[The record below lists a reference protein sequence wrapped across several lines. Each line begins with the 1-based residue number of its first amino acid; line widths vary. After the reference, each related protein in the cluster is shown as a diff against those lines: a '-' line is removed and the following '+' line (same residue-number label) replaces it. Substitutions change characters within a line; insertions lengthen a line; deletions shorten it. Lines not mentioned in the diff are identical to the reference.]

1 MDDRNDINKFRKKTK
16 RRSLY
21 LKLGVALL
29 VVLVVILIAAN
40 WDRLISPFKDA
51 ALEVGSGGFP
61 VALPGSTEYVMD
73 ELGENFYLM
82 TDTYLYT
89 YNSDGANI
97 ASIQHGFQNPVSDSN
112 SRRVMIYDRNGKG
125 FKFYSR
131 AAEVYSNVL
140 DDTIVFG
147 SIGSG
152 ERCAVVTT
160 SSRYSNYLYV
170 FNGEGRQIFRWASPE
185 NKIMQVCFSE
195 GDGSIFVSVI
205 GEKGGELRLSVMRF
219 DLDNAESA
227 IWTTETG
234 SSVTYSLQCTPEGIY
249 VVTEDGALLL
259 DSESGEIKARNSFT
273 KSVYGI
279 PETDG
284 LRAVIFND
292 SGFNGETVV
301 AYNEELTA
309 EFSLTPDRITAF
321 DVSGGRLYLLTGN
334 RLKVYDSSLMGI
346 KEYELDDVYADLIVI
361 GSDAYLLGYN
371 SVQRQA
377 L

>member
-1 MDDRNDINKFRKKTK
+1 MDDRNDINKFRQKTK

-21 LKLGVALL
+21 LRLGIALFA
-29 VVLVVILIAAN
+29 VLAVILIAVN

-51 ALEVGSGGFP
+51 ALDIGSGGFP

-73 ELGENFYLM
+73 ELGDNFYLM

-89 YNSDGANI
+89 YNSNGANI

-112 SRRVMIYDRNGKG
+112 SKRVMIYDRNGKG

-147 SIGSG
+147 SIGTG

-170 FNGEGRQIFRWASPE
+170 FNGEGKQIFRWASPE
-185 NKIMQVCFSE
+185 NKIMQVCFSNN
-195 GDGSIFVSVI
+195 DNSIFVSVI
-205 GEKGGELRLSVMRF
+205 GEKGGELRLGVMRF
-219 DLDNAESA
+219 DLNNSESA
-227 IWTTETG
+227 IWQTDTG
-234 SSVTYSLQCTPEGIY
+234 SSVTYSLQYTPEGIY
-249 VVTEDGALLL
+249 VVTADGALLL
-259 DSESGEIKARNSFT
+259 DSESGEVKARNSFT
-273 KSVYGI
+273 KSIFGI

-301 AYNEELTA
+301 AYNEELSA

-321 DVSGGRLYLLTGN
+321 DVSGGKLYLLSGSKL
-334 RLKVYDSSLMGI
+334 RVYDSSLMGI
-346 KEYELDDVYADLIVI
+346 KEYELDDVYGGVKII
-361 GSDAYLLGYN
+361 GGNAYLLGYN
-371 SVQRQA
+371 SVQRQE

>member
-1 MDDRNDINKFRKKTK
+1 MDDRNDINKFRKKIK
-16 RRSLY
+16 RRSLH
-21 LKLGVALL
+21 LRLGVLLL
-29 VVLVVILIAAN
+29 VGLTAILIAVN
-40 WDRLISPFKDA
+40 WSRLISPFKDA
-51 ALEVGSGGFP
+51 ALDVGSGGFP

-73 ELGENFYLM
+73 KLGDNFYLL

-89 YNSDGANI
+89 YNSGGANI

-125 FKFYSR
+125 FKFFSR
-131 AAEVYSNVL
+131 AAEVYSNLL

-160 SSRYSNYLYV
+160 SARYSNYLYV
-170 FNGEGRQIFRWASPE
+170 FNGEGKQIFRWASPE
-185 NKIMQVCFSE
+185 NKIMQVCFS
-195 GDGSIFVSVI
+195 DNDNSIFVSVI

-219 DLDNAESA
+219 DLDNSESA
-227 IWTTETG
+227 IWQIDTG
-234 SSVTYSLQCTPEGIY
+234 SSITYSLEYCSEGIY
-249 VVTEDGALLL
+249 IVTEDGALIL
-259 DSESGEIKARNSFT
+259 DSESGEITSRCSFT

-301 AYNEELTA
+301 AYNEQLLP

-321 DVSGGRLYLLTGN
+321 DVSGGNLYILSGTK
-334 RLKVYDSSLMGI
+334 LKVYDSSLMGI
-346 KEYELDDVYADLIVI
+346 KEYVLDDVYAGVKII
-361 GSDAYLLGYN
+361 GSGAYLLGYN

>member
-21 LKLGVALL
+21 LRMGVALL
-29 VVLVVILIAAN
+29 AVLVVILIAVN

-73 ELGENFYLM
+73 ELGDNFYLM

-131 AAEVYSNVL
+131 AAEVYSSVL

-147 SIGSG
+147 SIGNV

-185 NKIMQVCFSE
+185 NKIMQVCFSDN
-195 GDGSIFVSVI
+195 DGSIFVSVI

-219 DLDNAESA
+219 DLNNAESA
-227 IWTTETG
+227 IWQTETG
-234 SSVTYSLQCTPEGIY
+234 SSVTYSLQYTPEGIY

-259 DSESGEIKARNSFT
+259 DSESGEITARNTFT
-273 KSVYGI
+273 KSIFGI

-301 AYNEELTA
+301 AYNEELAA

-346 KEYELDDVYADLIVI
+346 KEYELDDVYGDVKII
-361 GSDAYLLGYN
+361 GSNAYLLGYN

>member
-16 RRSLY
+16 RRGFY
-21 LKLGVALL
+21 LRLGVLLL
-29 VVLVVILIAAN
+29 VLLTAILIAVN
-40 WDRLISPFKDA
+40 WGRIISPFKDA
-51 ALEVGSGGFP
+51 ALDVGSGGFP

-73 ELGENFYLM
+73 ELGDNFYLM

-112 SRRVMIYDRNGKG
+112 SKRVLIYDRNGKG

-131 AAEVYSNVL
+131 SAEVYSNLL

-160 SSRYSNYLYV
+160 SARYSNYLYV
-170 FNGEGRQIFRWASPE
+170 FNGEGKQIFRWASPE
-185 NKIMQVCFSE
+185 NKIMQVCFSD
-195 GDGSIFVSVI
+195 GDDSVFVSVI

-219 DLDNAESA
+219 DLDNSESA
-227 IWTTETG
+227 VWQTETG
-234 SSVTYSLQCTPEGIY
+234 GSITYSLEYCQEGIY
-249 VVTEDGALLL
+249 AVTEDGALLL
-259 DSESGEIKARNSFT
+259 DSESGELTASCGFT

-292 SGFNGETVV
+292 TGFNGETVV
-301 AYNEELTA
+301 AYDSELKPA
-309 EFSLTPDRITAF
+309 FSLTPDRITAF
-321 DVSGGRLYLLTGN
+321 DVNGGRLYILSGT

-346 KEYELDDVYADLIVI
+346 KEYELDDVYGGVKII
-361 GSDAYLLGYN
+361 GSGAYLLGYN
-371 SVQRQA
+371 SVQRQE

>member
-1 MDDRNDINKFRKKTK
+1 MDDRNDINKFRKKIK
-16 RRSLY
+16 RRSLH
-21 LKLGVALL
+21 LRLGVLLL
-29 VVLVVILIAAN
+29 VGLTAILIAVN
-40 WDRLISPFKDA
+40 WSRLISPFKDA
-51 ALEVGSGGFP
+51 ALDVG
-61 VALPGSTEYVMD
+61 
-73 ELGENFYLM
+73 YLL

-89 YNSDGANI
+89 YNSGGANI

-125 FKFYSR
+125 FKFFSR
-131 AAEVYSNVL
+131 AAEVYSNLL

-160 SSRYSNYLYV
+160 SARYSNYLYV
-170 FNGEGRQIFRWASPE
+170 FNGEGKQIFRWASPE
-185 NKIMQVCFSE
+185 NKIMQVCFS
-195 GDGSIFVSVI
+195 DNDNSIFVSVI

-219 DLDNAESA
+219 DLDNSESA
-227 IWTTETG
+227 IWQTDTG
-234 SSVTYSLQCTPEGIY
+234 SSITYSLEYCSEGIY
-249 VVTEDGALLL
+249 IVTEDGALIL
-259 DSESGEIKARNSFT
+259 DSESGEITSRCSFT

-301 AYNEELTA
+301 AYNEQLLP

-321 DVSGGRLYLLTGN
+321 DVSGGNLYILSGTK
-334 RLKVYDSSLMGI
+334 LKVYDSSLMGI
-346 KEYELDDVYADLIVI
+346 KEYVLDDVYAGVKII
-361 GSDAYLLGYN
+361 GSGAYLLGYN

>member
-1 MDDRNDINKFRKKTK
+1 MDDRNDINKFRKKTR

-29 VVLVVILIAAN
+29 VVLVVILVAAN

-185 NKIMQVCFSE
+185 NKIMQVCFAE

-205 GEKGGELRLSVMRF
+205 GERGGELRLSVMRF

-234 SSVTYSLQCTPEGIY
+234 SSVTYSLQYTPEGIY

-259 DSESGEIKARNSFT
+259 DGESGEIRARNSFT

>member
-29 VVLVVILIAAN
+29 VVLLVILIAAN

-259 DSESGEIKARNSFT
+259 DSENGEIKARNSFT

>member
-1 MDDRNDINKFRKKTK
+1 M
-16 RRSLY
+16 
-21 LKLGVALL
+21 L
-29 VVLVVILIAAN
+29 VGLTAILIAVN
-40 WDRLISPFKDA
+40 WSRLISPFKDA
-51 ALEVGSGGFP
+51 ALDVGSGGFP

-73 ELGENFYLM
+73 KLGDNFYLL

-89 YNSDGANI
+89 YNSGGANI

-125 FKFYSR
+125 FKFFSR
-131 AAEVYSNVL
+131 AAEVYSNLL

-160 SSRYSNYLYV
+160 SARYSNYLYV
-170 FNGEGRQIFRWASPE
+170 FNGEGKQIFRWASPE
-185 NKIMQVCFSE
+185 NKIMQVCFS
-195 GDGSIFVSVI
+195 DNDNSIFVSVI

-219 DLDNAESA
+219 DLDNSESA
-227 IWTTETG
+227 IWQTDTG
-234 SSVTYSLQCTPEGIY
+234 SSITYSLEYCSEGIY
-249 VVTEDGALLL
+249 IVTEDGALIL
-259 DSESGEIKARNSFT
+259 DSESGEITSRCSFT

-301 AYNEELTA
+301 AYNEQLLP

-321 DVSGGRLYLLTGN
+321 DVSGGNLYILSGTK
-334 RLKVYDSSLMGI
+334 LKVYDSSLMGI
-346 KEYELDDVYADLIVI
+346 KEYVLDDVYAGVKII
-361 GSDAYLLGYN
+361 GSGAYLLGYN

>member
-234 SSVTYSLQCTPEGIY
+234 SSVTYSLQYTPEGIY

>member
-1 MDDRNDINKFRKKTK
+1 MDDRNDINKFRKKTR

-29 VVLVVILIAAN
+29 VVLVVILVAAN

-147 SIGSG
+147 SVGSG

-185 NKIMQVCFSE
+185 NKIMQVCFAE

-205 GEKGGELRLSVMRF
+205 GERGGELRLSVMRF

-234 SSVTYSLQCTPEGIY
+234 SSVTYSLQYTPEGIY

-259 DSESGEIKARNSFT
+259 DGESGEIKARNSFT

>member
-40 WDRLISPFKDA
+40 WERLISPFKDA

-227 IWTTETG
+227 IWATETG
-234 SSVTYSLQCTPEGIY
+234 SSVTYSLQYTPEGIY

-259 DSESGEIKARNSFT
+259 DSENGEIKARNGFT

>member
-259 DSESGEIKARNSFT
+259 DSENGEIKARNSFT

>member
-1 MDDRNDINKFRKKTK
+1 MDDRNDINKFRKKIK
-16 RRSLY
+16 RRSLH
-21 LKLGVALL
+21 LRLGVLLL
-29 VVLVVILIAAN
+29 VGLTAILIAVN
-40 WDRLISPFKDA
+40 WSRLISPFKDA
-51 ALEVGSGGFP
+51 ALDVGSGGFP

-73 ELGENFYLM
+73 KLGDNFYLL

-89 YNSDGANI
+89 YNSGGANI

-125 FKFYSR
+125 FKFFSR
-131 AAEVYSNVL
+131 AAEVYSNLL

-160 SSRYSNYLYV
+160 SARYSNYLYV
-170 FNGEGRQIFRWASPE
+170 FNGEGKQIFRWASPE
-185 NKIMQVCFSE
+185 NKIMQVCFS
-195 GDGSIFVSVI
+195 DNDNSIFVSVI

-219 DLDNAESA
+219 DLDNSESA
-227 IWTTETG
+227 IWQTDTG
-234 SSVTYSLQCTPEGIY
+234 SSITYSLEYCSEGIY
-249 VVTEDGALLL
+249 IVTEDGALIL
-259 DSESGEIKARNSFT
+259 DSESGEITSRCSFT

-301 AYNEELTA
+301 AYNEQLLP

-321 DVSGGRLYLLTGN
+321 DVSGGNLYILSGTK
-334 RLKVYDSSLMGI
+334 LKVYDSSLMGI
-346 KEYELDDVYADLIVI
+346 KEYVLDDVY
-361 GSDAYLLGYN
+361 AYLLGYN

>member
-21 LKLGVALL
+21 LRLGVL
-29 VVLVVILIAAN
+29 VLVGLTAILFAVN
-40 WDRLISPFKDA
+40 SDRLLSPFKDA
-51 ALEVGSGGFP
+51 ALDIGSGGFP
-61 VALPGSTEYVMD
+61 VTLPGSTEYVMD
-73 ELGENFYLM
+73 ELGDNFYLM

-131 AAEVYSNVL
+131 SAEVYSNLL

-147 SIGSG
+147 SIGTG

-170 FNGEGRQIFRWASPE
+170 FNGEGKQIFRWASPE
-185 NKIMQVCFSE
+185 NKIMQVCFS
-195 GDGSIFVSVI
+195 DNDNSIFVSVI
-205 GEKGGELRLSVMRF
+205 GERGGELRLSVMRF
-219 DLDNAESA
+219 DLDNSESA
-227 IWTTETG
+227 IWQTETG
-234 SSVTYSLQCTPEGIY
+234 SSVTYSLEFCSEGIY
-249 VVTEDGALLL
+249 VVTEDGALIL
-259 DSESGEIKARNSFT
+259 DSGSGEITARCGFT

-301 AYNEELTA
+301 AYNEELLP

-321 DVSGGRLYLLTGN
+321 DVSGGNLYILSGTKLN
-334 RLKVYDSSLMGI
+334 VYDSSLKGI
-346 KEYELDDVYADLIVI
+346 KEYELDDVYGGVKII
-361 GSDAYLLGYN
+361 GSGAYLLGYN